1 MDYKILTCGILL
13 LISLLSIRVTKKVQV
28 PLLILFLFI
37 GIAAGSEGIGGIYFD
52 DAKITQDIGNVALL
66 FILFAGALETKKSD
80 ATMALYPSGILATAG
95 VFFTAIKITQDIGNV
110 ALLFILFAGALETKK
125 SDATMALY
133 PSGILATAGVFFTA
147 MLAALIAYVL
157 TSLNLKE
164 SLLFGAIVSSTDAAA
179 VISMLGGSNLKKKI
193 RTVIEIESGSN
204 DPMAYALILFIL
216 SMFGAGEKTSI
227 FWGVIF
233 LFRQIIFGALMG
245 IESGSNDPMAYA
257 LILFILSMFG
267 AGEKTSIFWGVI
279 FLFRQIIFGALMGII
294 FGKISLPLGK
304 ILKIER
310 EEFLTIHLIA
320 MLFICFAGTNLIGG
334 NGFLAIYLM
343 GILVGNEHFDFRMN
357 CIKNMRV
364 ASWLMQI
371 TMFIILGL
379 LVFPS
384 QLKTV
389 VIRGSILAIMI
400 TIVARMAVVF
410 ALMSPFKYTKK
421 EKFFMSW
428 AGLKGAVP
436 IIFSTNAITAGI
448 ENSQVIFN
456 MVFYMVVFS
465 VMIQGMT
472 LKPLA
477 KYFDNNSCSY
487 GSCICSNV
495 TF

>member
-52 DAKITQDIGNVALL
+52 DA
-66 FILFAGALETKKSD
+66 
-80 ATMALYPSGILATAG
+80 
-95 VFFTAIKITQDIGNV
+95 KITQDIGNV

-227 FWGVIF
+227 FWGI
-233 LFRQIIFGALMG
+233 
-245 IESGSNDPMAYA
+245 
-257 LILFILSMFG
+257 
-267 AGEKTSIFWGVI
+267 I

-310 EEFLTIHLIA
+310 EEFLTIHIIA
-320 MLFICFAGTNLIGG
+320 MLFICFAGTNIIGG

-343 GILVGNEHFDFRMN
+343 GILIGNEHFDFRMN

-384 QLKTV
+384 QLKAV

-448 ENSQVIFN
+448 DNSQVIFN

-472 LKPLA
+472 LKLLA
-477 KYFDNNSCSY
+477 KYLGLLDPVSEADADTIDLEELEELSLKKLYLDRKSEYINKEIRELNLPKSMHIISIRRGDEDITPRGDVILKAGDKILFSMK
-487 GSCICSNV
+487 
-495 TF
+495 

>member
-52 DAKITQDIGNVALL
+52 DA
-66 FILFAGALETKKSD
+66 
-80 ATMALYPSGILATAG
+80 
-95 VFFTAIKITQDIGNV
+95 KITQDIGNV

-216 SMFGAGEKTSI
+216 SMFGAEEKTSI
-227 FWGVIF
+227 F
-233 LFRQIIFGALMG
+233 LG
-245 IESGSNDPMAYA
+245 I
-257 LILFILSMFG
+257 
-267 AGEKTSIFWGVI
+267 I

-320 MLFICFAGTNLIGG
+320 MLFICFAGTNIIGG

-343 GILVGNEHFDFRMN
+343 GILIGNEHFDFRMN

-384 QLKTV
+384 QLKAV

-448 ENSQVIFN
+448 DNSQVIFN

-477 KYFDNNSCSY
+477 KYLGLLDPVSEADADTIDLEELEELSLKKLYLDRKSEYINKEIRELNLPKSMHIISIRRGEEDIIPRGDVILKAGDKILFSMK
-487 GSCICSNV
+487 
-495 TF
+495 

>member
-52 DAKITQDIGNVALL
+52 DA
-66 FILFAGALETKKSD
+66 
-80 ATMALYPSGILATAG
+80 
-95 VFFTAIKITQDIGNV
+95 KITQDIGNV

-227 FWGVIF
+227 F
-233 LFRQIIFGALMG
+233 LG
-245 IESGSNDPMAYA
+245 I
-257 LILFILSMFG
+257 
-267 AGEKTSIFWGVI
+267 I

-320 MLFICFAGTNLIGG
+320 MLFICFAGTNIIGG

-343 GILVGNEHFDFRMN
+343 GILIGNEHFDFRMN

-384 QLKTV
+384 QLKAV

-448 ENSQVIFN
+448 DNSQVIFN

-477 KYFDNNSCSY
+477 KYLGLLDSVSEADADTIDLEELEELSLKKLYLDRKSEYINKEIRELNLPKSMHIISIRRGEEDIIPRGDVILRAGDKILFSMK
-487 GSCICSNV
+487 
-495 TF
+495 

>member
-95 VFFTAIKITQDIGNV
+95 VFFTA
-110 ALLFILFAGALETKK
+110 
-125 SDATMALY
+125 
-133 PSGILATAGVFFTA
+133 
-147 MLAALIAYVL
+147 MLAALIAYVF

-245 IESGSNDPMAYA
+245 I
-257 LILFILSMFG
+257 
-267 AGEKTSIFWGVI
+267 
-279 FLFRQIIFGALMGII
+279 I

-320 MLFICFAGTNLIGG
+320 MLFICFAGTNIING

-343 GILVGNEHFDFRMN
+343 GILIGNEHFDFRMN

-448 ENSQVIFN
+448 DNSQVIFN

-472 LKPLA
+472 
-477 KYFDNNSCSY
+477 
-487 GSCICSNV
+487 
-495 TF
+495 

>member
-52 DAKITQDIGNVALL
+52 DA
-66 FILFAGALETKKSD
+66 
-80 ATMALYPSGILATAG
+80 
-95 VFFTAIKITQDIGNV
+95 KITQDIGNV

-227 FWGVIF
+227 F
-233 LFRQIIFGALMG
+233 LG
-245 IESGSNDPMAYA
+245 I
-257 LILFILSMFG
+257 
-267 AGEKTSIFWGVI
+267 I

-320 MLFICFAGTNLIGG
+320 MLFICFAGTNIIGG

-343 GILVGNEHFDFRMN
+343 GILIGNEHFDFRMN

-384 QLKTV
+384 QLKAV

-448 ENSQVIFN
+448 DNSQVIFN

-477 KYFDNNSCSY
+477 KYLGLLDPVSEADADTIDLEELEELSLKKLYLDRKSEYINKEIRELNLPKSMHIISIRRGEEDITPRGDVILKAGDKILFSMK
-487 GSCICSNV
+487 
-495 TF
+495 

>member
-52 DAKITQDIGNVALL
+52 DA
-66 FILFAGALETKKSD
+66 
-80 ATMALYPSGILATAG
+80 
-95 VFFTAIKITQDIGNV
+95 KITQDIGNV

-227 FWGVIF
+227 F
-233 LFRQIIFGALMG
+233 LG
-245 IESGSNDPMAYA
+245 I
-257 LILFILSMFG
+257 
-267 AGEKTSIFWGVI
+267 I

-320 MLFICFAGTNLIGG
+320 MLFICFAGTNIIGG

-343 GILVGNEHFDFRMN
+343 GILIGNEHFDFRMN

-384 QLKTV
+384 QLKAV

-410 ALMSPFKYTKK
+410 TLMSPFKYSKK

-448 ENSQVIFN
+448 DNSQVIFN

-477 KYFDNNSCSY
+477 KYLGLLDPVSEADADTIDLEELEELSLKKLYLDRKSEYINKEIRELNLPKSMHIISIRRGEEDIIPRGDVILKAGDKILFSMK
-487 GSCICSNV
+487 
-495 TF
+495 

>member
-52 DAKITQDIGNVALL
+52 DA
-66 FILFAGALETKKSD
+66 
-80 ATMALYPSGILATAG
+80 
-95 VFFTAIKITQDIGNV
+95 KITQDIGNV

-227 FWGVIF
+227 FWGI
-233 LFRQIIFGALMG
+233 
-245 IESGSNDPMAYA
+245 
-257 LILFILSMFG
+257 
-267 AGEKTSIFWGVI
+267 I

-320 MLFICFAGTNLIGG
+320 MLFICFAGTNIIGG

-343 GILVGNEHFDFRMN
+343 GILIGNEHFDFRMN

-384 QLKTV
+384 QLKAV

-410 ALMSPFKYTKK
+410 ALMSPFKYTRK

-448 ENSQVIFN
+448 DNSQVIFN

-477 KYFDNNSCSY
+477 KYLGLLDPVSEADADTIDLEELEELSLKKLYLDRKSEYINKEIRELNLPKSMHIISIRRGDEDITPRGDVILKAGDKILFSMK
-487 GSCICSNV
+487 
-495 TF
+495 

>member
-52 DAKITQDIGNVALL
+52 DA
-66 FILFAGALETKKSD
+66 
-80 ATMALYPSGILATAG
+80 
-95 VFFTAIKITQDIGNV
+95 KITQDIGNV

-227 FWGVIF
+227 F
-233 LFRQIIFGALMG
+233 LG
-245 IESGSNDPMAYA
+245 I
-257 LILFILSMFG
+257 
-267 AGEKTSIFWGVI
+267 I

-310 EEFLTIHLIA
+310 EEFLTIHIIA
-320 MLFICFAGTNLIGG
+320 MLFICFAGTNIIGG

-343 GILVGNEHFDFRMN
+343 GILIGNEHFDFRMN

-384 QLKTV
+384 QLKAV

-448 ENSQVIFN
+448 DNSQVIFN

-477 KYFDNNSCSY
+477 KYLRLLDPVSEADADTIDLEELEELSLKKLYLDRKSEYINKEIRELNLPKSMHIISIRRGEEDIIPRGDVILKAGDKILFSMK
-487 GSCICSNV
+487 
-495 TF
+495 

>member
-52 DAKITQDIGNVALL
+52 DA
-66 FILFAGALETKKSD
+66 
-80 ATMALYPSGILATAG
+80 
-95 VFFTAIKITQDIGNV
+95 KITQDIGNV

-245 IESGSNDPMAYA
+245 I
-257 LILFILSMFG
+257 
-267 AGEKTSIFWGVI
+267 
-279 FLFRQIIFGALMGII
+279 I

-310 EEFLTIHLIA
+310 EEFLTIHIIA
-320 MLFICFAGTNLIGG
+320 MLFICFAGTNIIGG

-343 GILVGNEHFDFRMN
+343 GILIGNEHFDFRMN

-384 QLKTV
+384 QLKAV

-400 TIVARMAVVF
+400 TIVARMVVVF

-448 ENSQVIFN
+448 DNSQVIFN

-477 KYFDNNSCSY
+477 KYLGLLDPVSEADADTIDLEELEELSLKKLYLDRKSEYINKEIRELNLPKSMHIISIRRGDEDITPRGDVILKAGDKILFSMK
-487 GSCICSNV
+487 
-495 TF
+495 

>member
-52 DAKITQDIGNVALL
+52 DAKITQ
-66 FILFAGALETKKSD
+66 E
-80 ATMALYPSGILATAG
+80 
-95 VFFTAIKITQDIGNV
+95 IGNV

-193 RTVIEIESGSN
+193 RKVIEIESGSN

-227 FWGVIF
+227 F
-233 LFRQIIFGALMG
+233 LG
-245 IESGSNDPMAYA
+245 I
-257 LILFILSMFG
+257 
-267 AGEKTSIFWGVI
+267 I

-448 ENSQVIFN
+448 DNSQVIFN

-477 KYFDNNSCSY
+477 KYLGLLDPVSEADADTIDLEELEELSLKKLYLDRKSEYINKEIRELNLPKSMHIISIRRGDEDITPRGDVILKAGDKILFSMK
-487 GSCICSNV
+487 
-495 TF
+495 

>member
-37 GIAAGSEGIGGIYFD
+37 GIAAGSQGIGGIYFD

-95 VFFTAIKITQDIGNV
+95 VFFTAI
-110 ALLFILFAGALETKK
+110 
-125 SDATMALY
+125 
-133 PSGILATAGVFFTA
+133 
-147 MLAALIAYVL
+147 LAALIAYVL

-193 RTVIEIESGSN
+193 RTVIE
-204 DPMAYALILFIL
+204 
-216 SMFGAGEKTSI
+216 
-227 FWGVIF
+227 
-233 LFRQIIFGALMG
+233 

-384 QLKTV
+384 QLKAV

-410 ALMSPFKYTKK
+410 TLMSPFKYSKK

-477 KYFDNNSCSY
+477 KYLGLLDPVSEADADTIDLEELEELSLKKLYLDRKSEYINKEIRELNLPKSMHIISIRRGDEDITPRGDVILKAGDKILFSMK
-487 GSCICSNV
+487 
-495 TF
+495 

>member
-52 DAKITQDIGNVALL
+52 DA
-66 FILFAGALETKKSD
+66 
-80 ATMALYPSGILATAG
+80 
-95 VFFTAIKITQDIGNV
+95 KITQDIGNV

-245 IESGSNDPMAYA
+245 I
-257 LILFILSMFG
+257 
-267 AGEKTSIFWGVI
+267 
-279 FLFRQIIFGALMGII
+279 I

-310 EEFLTIHLIA
+310 EEFLTIHIIA
-320 MLFICFAGTNLIGG
+320 MLFICFAGTNIIGG

-343 GILVGNEHFDFRMN
+343 GILIGNEHFDFRMN

-384 QLKTV
+384 QLKAV

-410 ALMSPFKYTKK
+410 ALMSPFKYSKK

-477 KYFDNNSCSY
+477 KYLGLLDPVSEADADTIDLEELEELSLKKLYLDKKSEYVNKEIRELNLPKSMHIISIRREDEDITPRGDVILKAGDKILFSMK
-487 GSCICSNV
+487 
-495 TF
+495 

>member
-52 DAKITQDIGNVALL
+52 DAKITQDIGN
-66 FILFAGALETKKSD
+66 I
-80 ATMALYPSGILATAG
+80 
-95 VFFTAIKITQDIGNV
+95 

-216 SMFGAGEKTSI
+216 SMFGAGE
-227 FWGVIF
+227 
-233 LFRQIIFGALMG
+233 R
-245 IESGSNDPMAYA
+245 
-257 LILFILSMFG
+257 
-267 AGEKTSIFWGVI
+267 TSIFWGVI

-384 QLKTV
+384 QLKAV

-410 ALMSPFKYTKK
+410 ALMSPFKYSKK

-477 KYFDNNSCSY
+477 KYLGLLDPVSEADADTIDLEELEELSLKKLYLDRKSEYINKEIRELNLPKSMHIISIRRGDEDITPRGDVILKAGDKILFSMK
-487 GSCICSNV
+487 
-495 TF
+495 

>member
-95 VFFTAIKITQDIGNV
+95 VFFTA
-110 ALLFILFAGALETKK
+110 
-125 SDATMALY
+125 
-133 PSGILATAGVFFTA
+133 

-193 RTVIEIESGSN
+193 RIVIEIESGSN

-216 SMFGAGEKTSI
+216 SMFGAEEKTSI
-227 FWGVIF
+227 F
-233 LFRQIIFGALMG
+233 LG
-245 IESGSNDPMAYA
+245 I
-257 LILFILSMFG
+257 
-267 AGEKTSIFWGVI
+267 I

-304 ILKIER
+304 ILRIER
-310 EEFLTIHLIA
+310 EEFLTIHIIA
-320 MLFICFAGTNLIGG
+320 MLFICFAGTNIIGG

-343 GILVGNEHFDFRMN
+343 GILIGNEHFDFRMN

-384 QLKTV
+384 QLKAV

-448 ENSQVIFN
+448 DNSQVIFN

-477 KYFDNNSCSY
+477 KYLGLLDPVSEADADTIDLEELEELSLKKLYLDRKSEYINKEIRELNLPKSMHIISIRRGEEDIIPRGDVILKAGDKILFSMK
-487 GSCICSNV
+487 
-495 TF
+495 

>member
-37 GIAAGSEGIGGIYFD
+37 GIASGSEGIGGIYFD
-52 DAKITQDIGNVALL
+52 DA
-66 FILFAGALETKKSD
+66 
-80 ATMALYPSGILATAG
+80 
-95 VFFTAIKITQDIGNV
+95 KITQDIGNV

-245 IESGSNDPMAYA
+245 I
-257 LILFILSMFG
+257 
-267 AGEKTSIFWGVI
+267 
-279 FLFRQIIFGALMGII
+279 I

-343 GILVGNEHFDFRMN
+343 GILIGNEHFDFRMN

-410 ALMSPFKYTKK
+410 ALMSPFKYSKK

-448 ENSQVIFN
+448 DNSQVIFN

-477 KYFDNNSCSY
+477 KYLGLLDPVSEADADTIDLEELEELSLKKLYLDRKSEYINKEIRELNLPKSMHIISIRRGEEDIIPRGDVILKAGDKILFSMK
-487 GSCICSNV
+487 
-495 TF
+495 

>member
-37 GIAAGSEGIGGIYFD
+37 GIASGSEGIGGIYFD
-52 DAKITQDIGNVALL
+52 DA
-66 FILFAGALETKKSD
+66 
-80 ATMALYPSGILATAG
+80 
-95 VFFTAIKITQDIGNV
+95 KITQDIGNV

-245 IESGSNDPMAYA
+245 I
-257 LILFILSMFG
+257 
-267 AGEKTSIFWGVI
+267 
-279 FLFRQIIFGALMGII
+279 I

-384 QLKTV
+384 QLKAV

-410 ALMSPFKYTKK
+410 ALMSPFKYSKK

-448 ENSQVIFN
+448 DNSQVIFN

-477 KYFDNNSCSY
+477 KYLGLLDPVSEADADTIDLEELEELSLKKLYLDRKSEYINKEIRELNLPKSMHIISIRRGDEDITPRGDVILKAGDKILFSMK
-487 GSCICSNV
+487 
-495 TF
+495 

>member
-28 PLLILFLFI
+28 PLLIMFLFI

-52 DAKITQDIGNVALL
+52 DAKITQNIGNFALL

-80 ATMALYPSGILATAG
+80 AMMALYPSGILATVG
-95 VFFTAIKITQDIGNV
+95 VFLTAI
-110 ALLFILFAGALETKK
+110 
-125 SDATMALY
+125 
-133 PSGILATAGVFFTA
+133 
-147 MLAALIAYVL
+147 LAALAAYLLVPNF
-157 TSLNLKE
+157 TLKE
-164 SLLFGAIVSSTDAAA
+164 AFLFGAIVSSTDAAA

-204 DPMAYALILFIL
+204 DPMAYALILFVL
-216 SMFGAGEKTSI
+216 SLFNSGESTNIFMSI
-227 FWGVIF
+227 FF
-233 LFRQIIFGALMG
+233 LFKQIILGGVLG
-245 IESGSNDPMAYA
+245 I
-257 LILFILSMFG
+257 L
-267 AGEKTSIFWGVI
+267 
-279 FLFRQIIFGALMGII
+279 
-294 FGKISLPLGK
+294 FGKITLPMGK

-310 EEFLTIHLIA
+310 EEFLTIHVIA
-320 MLFICFAGTNLIGG
+320 MLFICYSATNILGG

-343 GILVGNEHFDFRMN
+343 GILIGNEHFEFRMN

-384 QLKTV
+384 QLKAV
-389 VIRGSILAIMI
+389 MIRGSILAILI

-410 ALMSPFKYTKK
+410 LLMSPFKYTKK

-436 IIFSTNAITAGI
+436 IIFSTTAITAGI
-448 ENSQVIFN
+448 DNSQSIFN

-477 KYFDNNSCSY
+477 KYLGLVEESADEDASTIDLEELEELSLKKLYLDRKSEYVNKQIKDLNLPKSMHIISIRRGDEDIVPRGDVILKAGDKILFSAK
-487 GSCICSNV
+487 
-495 TF
+495 

>member
-52 DAKITQDIGNVALL
+52 DA
-66 FILFAGALETKKSD
+66 
-80 ATMALYPSGILATAG
+80 
-95 VFFTAIKITQDIGNV
+95 KITQDIGNV

-227 FWGVIF
+227 FWGI
-233 LFRQIIFGALMG
+233 
-245 IESGSNDPMAYA
+245 
-257 LILFILSMFG
+257 
-267 AGEKTSIFWGVI
+267 I

-384 QLKTV
+384 QLKAV

-410 ALMSPFKYTKK
+410 ALMSPFKYSKK

-448 ENSQVIFN
+448 DNSQVIFN

-477 KYFDNNSCSY
+477 KYLGLLDPVSEADADTIDLEELEELSLKKLYLDRKSEYINKEIRELNLPKSMHIISIRRGDEDITPRGDVILKAGDKILFSMK
-487 GSCICSNV
+487 
-495 TF
+495 

>member
-95 VFFTAIKITQDIGNV
+95 VFFTA
-110 ALLFILFAGALETKK
+110 
-125 SDATMALY
+125 
-133 PSGILATAGVFFTA
+133 

-193 RTVIEIESGSN
+193 RTVIE
-204 DPMAYALILFIL
+204 
-216 SMFGAGEKTSI
+216 
-227 FWGVIF
+227 
-233 LFRQIIFGALMG
+233 

-448 ENSQVIFN
+448 DNSQVIFN

-477 KYFDNNSCSY
+477 KYLGLLDPVSEADADTIDLEELEELSLKKLYLDRKSEYINKEIRELNLPKSMHIISIRRGDEDITPRGDVILKAGDKILFSMK
-487 GSCICSNV
+487 
-495 TF
+495 

>member
-52 DAKITQDIGNVALL
+52 DAKITQDIGN
-66 FILFAGALETKKSD
+66 I
-80 ATMALYPSGILATAG
+80 
-95 VFFTAIKITQDIGNV
+95 

-216 SMFGAGEKTSI
+216 SMFGAGE
-227 FWGVIF
+227 
-233 LFRQIIFGALMG
+233 R
-245 IESGSNDPMAYA
+245 
-257 LILFILSMFG
+257 
-267 AGEKTSIFWGVI
+267 TSIFWGVI

-384 QLKTV
+384 QLKAV

-410 ALMSPFKYTKK
+410 ALMSPFKYSKK

-477 KYFDNNSCSY
+477 KYLGLLDPVSEADADTIDLEELEELSLKKLYLDKKSEYVNKEIRELNLPKSMHIISIRRGDEDITPRGDVILKAGDKILFSMK
-487 GSCICSNV
+487 
-495 TF
+495 

>member
-52 DAKITQDIGNVALL
+52 DAKITQDIGN
-66 FILFAGALETKKSD
+66 I
-80 ATMALYPSGILATAG
+80 
-95 VFFTAIKITQDIGNV
+95 

-227 FWGVIF
+227 FWGI
-233 LFRQIIFGALMG
+233 
-245 IESGSNDPMAYA
+245 
-257 LILFILSMFG
+257 
-267 AGEKTSIFWGVI
+267 I

-320 MLFICFAGTNLIGG
+320 MLFICFAGTNIIGG

-343 GILVGNEHFDFRMN
+343 GILIGNEHFDFRMN

-384 QLKTV
+384 QLKAV

-400 TIVARMAVVF
+400 TIVARIAVVF

-477 KYFDNNSCSY
+477 KYLGLLDPVSEADADTIDLEELEELSLKKLYLDRKSEYINKEIRELNLPKSMHIISIRRGEEDIIPRGDVILKAGDKILFSMK
-487 GSCICSNV
+487 
-495 TF
+495 

>member
-52 DAKITQDIGNVALL
+52 DA
-66 FILFAGALETKKSD
+66 
-80 ATMALYPSGILATAG
+80 
-95 VFFTAIKITQDIGNV
+95 KITQDIGNV

-227 FWGVIF
+227 F
-233 LFRQIIFGALMG
+233 LG
-245 IESGSNDPMAYA
+245 I
-257 LILFILSMFG
+257 
-267 AGEKTSIFWGVI
+267 I

-384 QLKTV
+384 QLKAV
-389 VIRGSILAIMI
+389 VIRGSILAIMV
-400 TIVARMAVVF
+400 TIVARMIVVF
-410 ALMSPFKYTKK
+410 ALMTPFKYSRK

-448 ENSQVIFN
+448 DNSQVIFN

-477 KYFDNNSCSY
+477 KYLGLLDPVSETEADTIDLEELEELSLKKLYLDKKSEYINKEIKDLHLPKSMHIISIRRGDEDIIPRGDVILKAGDKILFSMK
-487 GSCICSNV
+487 
-495 TF
+495 

>member
-52 DAKITQDIGNVALL
+52 DA
-66 FILFAGALETKKSD
+66 
-80 ATMALYPSGILATAG
+80 
-95 VFFTAIKITQDIGNV
+95 KITQDIGNV

-245 IESGSNDPMAYA
+245 I
-257 LILFILSMFG
+257 
-267 AGEKTSIFWGVI
+267 
-279 FLFRQIIFGALMGII
+279 I

-384 QLKTV
+384 QLKAV

-448 ENSQVIFN
+448 DNSQVIFN

-477 KYFDNNSCSY
+477 KYLGLLDPVSEADADTIDLEELEELSLKKLYLDRKSEYINKEIRELNLPKSMHIISIRRGEEDIIPRGDVILKAGDKILFSMK
-487 GSCICSNV
+487 
-495 TF
+495 

>member
-52 DAKITQDIGNVALL
+52 DA
-66 FILFAGALETKKSD
+66 
-80 ATMALYPSGILATAG
+80 
-95 VFFTAIKITQDIGNV
+95 KITQDIGNV

-227 FWGVIF
+227 F
-233 LFRQIIFGALMG
+233 LG
-245 IESGSNDPMAYA
+245 I
-257 LILFILSMFG
+257 
-267 AGEKTSIFWGVI
+267 I

-310 EEFLTIHLIA
+310 EEFLTIHIIA
-320 MLFICFAGTNLIGG
+320 MLFICFAGTNIIGG

-343 GILVGNEHFDFRMN
+343 GILIGNEHFDFRMN

-384 QLKTV
+384 QLKAV

-448 ENSQVIFN
+448 DNSQVIFN

-477 KYFDNNSCSY
+477 KYLGLLDPVSEADADTIDLEELEELSLKKLYLDRKSEYINKEIRKLNLPKSMHIISIRRGEEDIIPRGDVILKAGDKILFSMK
-487 GSCICSNV
+487 
-495 TF
+495 

>member
-52 DAKITQDIGNVALL
+52 DA
-66 FILFAGALETKKSD
+66 
-80 ATMALYPSGILATAG
+80 
-95 VFFTAIKITQDIGNV
+95 KITQDIGNV

-216 SMFGAGEKTSI
+216 SMFGAEEKTSI
-227 FWGVIF
+227 F
-233 LFRQIIFGALMG
+233 LG
-245 IESGSNDPMAYA
+245 I
-257 LILFILSMFG
+257 
-267 AGEKTSIFWGVI
+267 I

-320 MLFICFAGTNLIGG
+320 MLFICFAGTNIIGG

-343 GILVGNEHFDFRMN
+343 GILIGNEHFDFRMN

-384 QLKTV
+384 QLKAV

-448 ENSQVIFN
+448 DNSQVIFN

-477 KYFDNNSCSY
+477 KYLGLLDPVSEADADTIDLEELEELSLKKLYLDRKSEYINKEIRELNLPKSMHIISIRRGEEDITPRGDVILKAGDKILFSMK
-487 GSCICSNV
+487 
-495 TF
+495 

>member
-95 VFFTAIKITQDIGNV
+95 VFFTAI
-110 ALLFILFAGALETKK
+110 
-125 SDATMALY
+125 
-133 PSGILATAGVFFTA
+133 
-147 MLAALIAYVL
+147 LAALIAYVL

-227 FWGVIF
+227 F
-233 LFRQIIFGALMG
+233 LG
-245 IESGSNDPMAYA
+245 I
-257 LILFILSMFG
+257 
-267 AGEKTSIFWGVI
+267 I

-320 MLFICFAGTNLIGG
+320 MLFICFSGTNLIGG

-384 QLKTV
+384 QLKAV

-410 ALMSPFKYTKK
+410 TLMSPFKYSKK

-477 KYFDNNSCSY
+477 KYLGLLDPVSEADADTIDLEELEELSLKKLYLDRKSEYINKEIRELNLPKSMHIISIRRGDEDITPRGDVILKAGDKILFSMK
-487 GSCICSNV
+487 
-495 TF
+495 

>member
-52 DAKITQDIGNVALL
+52 DA
-66 FILFAGALETKKSD
+66 
-80 ATMALYPSGILATAG
+80 
-95 VFFTAIKITQDIGNV
+95 KITQDIGNV

-245 IESGSNDPMAYA
+245 I
-257 LILFILSMFG
+257 
-267 AGEKTSIFWGVI
+267 
-279 FLFRQIIFGALMGII
+279 I

-310 EEFLTIHLIA
+310 EEFLTIHIIA
-320 MLFICFAGTNLIGG
+320 MLFICFAGTNIIGG

-343 GILVGNEHFDFRMN
+343 GILIGNEHFDFRMN

-384 QLKTV
+384 QLKAV

-448 ENSQVIFN
+448 DNSQVIFN

-477 KYFDNNSCSY
+477 KYLGLLDPVSEADADTIDLEELEELSLKKLYLDRKSEYITKEIRELNLPKSMHIISIRRGDEDITPRGDVILKAGDKILFSMK
-487 GSCICSNV
+487 
-495 TF
+495 

>member
-37 GIAAGSEGIGGIYFD
+37 GIASGSEGIGGIYFD
-52 DAKITQDIGNVALL
+52 DA
-66 FILFAGALETKKSD
+66 
-80 ATMALYPSGILATAG
+80 
-95 VFFTAIKITQDIGNV
+95 KITQDIGNV

-193 RTVIEIESGSN
+193 RTVIE
-204 DPMAYALILFIL
+204 
-216 SMFGAGEKTSI
+216 
-227 FWGVIF
+227 
-233 LFRQIIFGALMG
+233 

-410 ALMSPFKYTKK
+410 ALMSPFKYSKK

-448 ENSQVIFN
+448 DNSQVIFN

-477 KYFDNNSCSY
+477 KYLGLLDPVSEADADTIDLEELEELSLKKLYLDRKSEYINKEIRELNLPKSMHIISIRRGDEDITPRGDVILKAGDKILFSMK
-487 GSCICSNV
+487 
-495 TF
+495 

>member
-52 DAKITQDIGNVALL
+52 DA
-66 FILFAGALETKKSD
+66 
-80 ATMALYPSGILATAG
+80 
-95 VFFTAIKITQDIGNV
+95 KITQDIGNV

-216 SMFGAGEKTSI
+216 SMFGAEEKTSI
-227 FWGVIF
+227 F
-233 LFRQIIFGALMG
+233 LG
-245 IESGSNDPMAYA
+245 I
-257 LILFILSMFG
+257 
-267 AGEKTSIFWGVI
+267 I

-320 MLFICFAGTNLIGG
+320 MLFICFAGTNIIGG

-343 GILVGNEHFDFRMN
+343 GILIGNEHFDFRMN

-384 QLKTV
+384 QLKAV

-400 TIVARMAVVF
+400 TIVARIAVVF

-448 ENSQVIFN
+448 DNSQVIFN

-477 KYFDNNSCSY
+477 KYLGLLDPVSEADADTIDLEELEELSLKKLYLDRKSEYINKEIRELNLPKSMHIISIRRGEEDIIPRGDVILKAGDKILFSMK
-487 GSCICSNV
+487 
-495 TF
+495 

>member
-95 VFFTAIKITQDIGNV
+95 VFFTA
-110 ALLFILFAGALETKK
+110 
-125 SDATMALY
+125 
-133 PSGILATAGVFFTA
+133 

-157 TSLNLKE
+157 TNLNLKE

-227 FWGVIF
+227 F
-233 LFRQIIFGALMG
+233 LG
-245 IESGSNDPMAYA
+245 I
-257 LILFILSMFG
+257 
-267 AGEKTSIFWGVI
+267 I

-310 EEFLTIHLIA
+310 EEFLTIHIIA
-320 MLFICFAGTNLIGG
+320 MLFICFAGTNIIGG

-343 GILVGNEHFDFRMN
+343 GILIGNEHFDFRMN

-384 QLKTV
+384 QLKAV

-448 ENSQVIFN
+448 DNSQVIFN

-477 KYFDNNSCSY
+477 KYLGLLDPVSEADADTIDLEELEELSLKKLYLDRKSEYINKEIRELNLPKSMHIISIRRGEEDIIPRGDVILKAGDKILFSMK
-487 GSCICSNV
+487 
-495 TF
+495 

>member
-52 DAKITQDIGNVALL
+52 DA
-66 FILFAGALETKKSD
+66 
-80 ATMALYPSGILATAG
+80 
-95 VFFTAIKITQDIGNV
+95 KITQDIGNV

-227 FWGVIF
+227 FWGI
-233 LFRQIIFGALMG
+233 
-245 IESGSNDPMAYA
+245 
-257 LILFILSMFG
+257 
-267 AGEKTSIFWGVI
+267 I

-384 QLKTV
+384 QLKAV

-410 ALMSPFKYTKK
+410 ALMSPFKYSKK

-477 KYFDNNSCSY
+477 KYLGLLDPVSEADADTIDLEELEELSLKKLYLDKKSEYVNKEIRELNLPKSMHIISIRREDEDITPRGDVILKAGDKILFSMK
-487 GSCICSNV
+487 
-495 TF
+495 

>member
-52 DAKITQDIGNVALL
+52 DA
-66 FILFAGALETKKSD
+66 
-80 ATMALYPSGILATAG
+80 
-95 VFFTAIKITQDIGNV
+95 KITQDIGNV

-227 FWGVIF
+227 FWGI
-233 LFRQIIFGALMG
+233 
-245 IESGSNDPMAYA
+245 
-257 LILFILSMFG
+257 
-267 AGEKTSIFWGVI
+267 I

-384 QLKTV
+384 QLKAV

-410 ALMSPFKYTKK
+410 ALMSPFKYSKK

-477 KYFDNNSCSY
+477 KYLGLLDPVSEADADTIDLEELEELSLKKLYLDRKSEYVNKEIRELNLPKSMHIISIRRGDKDITPRGDVILKAGDKILFSMK
-487 GSCICSNV
+487 
-495 TF
+495 

>member
-52 DAKITQDIGNVALL
+52 DA
-66 FILFAGALETKKSD
+66 
-80 ATMALYPSGILATAG
+80 
-95 VFFTAIKITQDIGNV
+95 KITQDIGNV

-204 DPMAYALILFIL
+204 DPI
-216 SMFGAGEKTSI
+216 
-227 FWGVIF
+227 
-233 LFRQIIFGALMG
+233 
-245 IESGSNDPMAYA
+245 AYA

-310 EEFLTIHLIA
+310 EEFLTIHIIA
-320 MLFICFAGTNLIGG
+320 MLFICFAGTNIIGG

-343 GILVGNEHFDFRMN
+343 GILIGNEHFDFRMN

-384 QLKTV
+384 QLKAV

-410 ALMSPFKYTKK
+410 ALMSPFKYSKK

-477 KYFDNNSCSY
+477 KYLGLLDPVSEADADTIDLEELEELSLKKLYLDKKSEYVNKEIRELNLPKSMHIISIRRGDEDITPRGDVILKAGDKILFSMK
-487 GSCICSNV
+487 
-495 TF
+495 